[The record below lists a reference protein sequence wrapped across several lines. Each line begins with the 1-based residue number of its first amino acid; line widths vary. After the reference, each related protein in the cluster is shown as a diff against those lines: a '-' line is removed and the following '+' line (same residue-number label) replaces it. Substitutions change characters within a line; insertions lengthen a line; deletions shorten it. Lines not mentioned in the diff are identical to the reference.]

1 MTWHSDLDPMLR
13 HEEPLAGRTTFRIG
27 GPAAIFIEPPDEASF
42 AMAYSRAA
50 QARAPIHIL
59 GGGSNVLVPDEG
71 LEGVVISTRAL
82 NGSAAQVT
90 GRCMRVRAGTSLAA
104 AVRCAAE
111 LGLSGLEPLAGIPGT
126 IGGAVV
132 MNAGGLRGSIGE
144 VVACVR
150 CVDRDGN
157 IFDRHSGDVRR
168 QYRETDIAD
177 PVVGVDLALNRETP
191 EAVAE
196 RTRNVLAGRHQAQPH
211 SQPSAGCFFKN
222 PERDSAGRLIE
233 SAGLKGRRHGGA
245 MVSET
250 HANFILNT
258 GGATAG
264 NVMSLAEIVR
274 AAVCDKFGV
283 CLENEVRCWPNGR
296 V

>member
-1 MTWHSDLDPMLR
+1 MIWRSDLEPMIR
-13 HEEPLAGRTTFRIG
+13 RDEPLAGRTTFLIG
-27 GPAAIFIEPPDEASF
+27 GPAAIFIEPSDEASF
-42 AMAYSRAA
+42 AKAYSRAA
-50 QARAPIHIL
+50 QAGVPIHIL

-82 NGSAAQVT
+82 NGSVPQVA

-104 AVRCAAE
+104 AVRYAAE

-132 MNAGGLRGSIGE
+132 MNAGGMHGAIGE

-157 IFDRHSGDVRR
+157 IFDRHGGDVSW
-168 QYRETDIAD
+168 QYRGSDILD
-177 PVVGVDLALNRETP
+177 PVVGVDLVLNLETS
-191 EAVAE
+191 EVVVE
-196 RTRNVLAGRHQAQPH
+196 RTRSVLAGRHQAQPQ

-233 SAGLKGRRHGGA
+233 AAGLKGRCHGAA

-258 GGATAG
+258 GGATAE
-264 NVMSLAEIVR
+264 NVMNLAEIMRTAVR
-274 AAVCDKFGV
+274 EKFGV